1 MQHSLLVSNASVT
14 DVKMTLWE
22 DGFLSL
28 SCLSIAGASSSPLVT
43 MTILPSSLHQL
54 LSHVDSGQKGVVF
67 QPRTCQ
73 LQTGWK
79 ETIGGCLESHN
90 AFEEHPTVVVCEIK
104 PCWGG
109 GASCRRSVSQE
120 LLCYWL
126 QGSSEHPKPSLWS
139 AVHLAAGPTLKHHL
153 THIEVLAS
161 ERARI
166 LPLKD

>member
-109 GASCRRSVSQE
+109 ELHVEGVSRKSCSATGCREAVSI
-120 LLCYWL
+120 
-126 QGSSEHPKPSLWS
+126 PSPPSGVQSIWQRGQ
-139 AVHLAAGPTLKHHL
+139 H
-153 THIEVLAS
+153 
-161 ERARI
+161 
-166 LPLKD
+166 